1 MFVFFKGGR
10 TQNDLPIKHLI
21 WGLDSIMN
29 TTYELNIGNEQ
40 ETESNRLTTK
50 CDHAN
55 LLYANE
61 IEFRWVLHPH

>member
-1 MFVFFKGGR
+1 
-10 TQNDLPIKHLI
+10 
-21 WGLDSIMN
+21 MN
-29 TTYELNIGNEQ
+29 TTYELNRQEQ

-61 IEFRWVLHPH
+61 IEFRCGITSALKLNVDICK